1 MILRLGVFF
10 ASTPSNGEN
19 VISIGSV
26 TNTITPSVALEGKFT
41 VDDESNSTFA
51 YLPARETLPIE
62 ISGLPLYA
70 LDFNTS
76 NPADGCSP
84 LPANTSNLTGQIIL
98 IRRGTCT
105 FVSKIEN
112 VQQLGAKHV
121 IFYNN
126 ESPLTQPLTVTG
138 VFASMVT
145 AEQGAQWI
153 SYLSEGKTIKLYLSD
168 TPNKSIISSLN
179 NITGGTMSTFSSWS
193 PTYGLNI
200 KPEVSAPG
208 GNILSTY
215 PIDLGSY
222 AILSGTSMAAPYI
235 SGILALYMQVHGPNT
250 TLEFQKLRQI
260 LATTAK
266 PLRFNDGAQTYPYLA
281 PVIQQGGGLVDAY
294 AVVHYT
300 TKISPDTLPLND
312 TAHFNPAIS
321 FTISNEGLTDVFY
334 TFKHV
339 RFLA

>member
-84 LPANTSNLTGQIIL
+84 LPANTSNLTEHIIL
-98 IRRGTCT
+98 IRRGGCYDVT
-105 FVSKIEN
+105 KIEYLK
-112 VQQLGAKHV
+112 QFGAEYV

-153 SYLSEGKTIKLYLSD
+153 SDLSEGKTIKLYFSD

-222 AILSGTSMAAPYI
+222 AILSGTSMATPYI
-235 SGILALYMQVHGPNT
+235 SGILALYMEAHGSNV
-250 TLEFQKLRQI
+250 TLNSSI
-260 LATTAK
+260 LSTTAK
-266 PLRFNDGAQTYPYLA
+266 PLPFNDGTQTYPYLA

-300 TKISPDTLPLND
+300 TKINPGVLPLND
-312 TAHFNPAIS
+312 TVHFNQIVS
-321 FTISNEGLTDVFY
+321 FTISNEGVTDVFY

>member
-41 VDDESNSTFA
+41 VDNESNSTFA
-51 YLPARETLPIE
+51 YLPARATLPIE

-84 LPANTSNLTGQIIL
+84 LPANTSNLTEHIIL
-98 IRRGTCT
+98 IRRGGCYDVT
-105 FVSKIEN
+105 KIEYLK
-112 VQQLGAKHV
+112 QFGAEYV

-145 AEQGAQWI
+145 AEQGAEWI
-153 SYLSEGKTIKLYLSD
+153 SYLSQGQTIKLYFSD
-168 TPNKSIISSLN
+168 TPNRSIISSLN

-222 AILSGTSMAAPYI
+222 AVLSGTSMATPYI
-235 SGILALYMQVHGPNT
+235 SGILALYMEAHGSNV
-250 TLEFQKLRQI
+250 TLNSSI
-260 LATTAK
+260 LSTTAK
-266 PLRFNDGAQTYPYLA
+266 PLPFNNGNQTYPYLA

-300 TKISPDTLPLND
+300 TKINPGVLPLND
-312 TAHFNPAIS
+312 TAHFNQIVS
-321 FTISNEGLTDVFY
+321 FTISNEGSTDVFY
-334 TFKHV
+334 TFEHV
-339 RFLA
+339 SFSGLISR

>member
-26 TNTITPSVALEGKFT
+26 TNTVIPSIEYKGQFT
-41 VDDESNSTFA
+41 VDNESNSTFA

-84 LPANTSNLTGQIIL
+84 LPANTSNLTEHIIL
-98 IRRGTCT
+98 IRRGGCYDVT
-105 FVSKIEN
+105 KIEYLK
-112 VQQLGAKHV
+112 QFGAEYV

-153 SYLSEGKTIKLYLSD
+153 SDLSEGKTIKLYLSD

-222 AILSGTSMAAPYI
+222 AILSGTSMATPYI
-235 SGILALYMQVHGPNT
+235 SGILALYMEAHGSNV
-250 TLEFQKLRQI
+250 TLNSSI
-260 LATTAK
+260 LSTTAK
-266 PLRFNDGAQTYPYLA
+266 PLPFNDGTQTYPYLA

-300 TKISPDTLPLND
+300 TKINPGVLPLND
-312 TAHFNPAIS
+312 TVHFNQIVS
-321 FTISNEGLTDVFY
+321 FTISNEGVTDVFY

>member
-84 LPANTSNLTGQIIL
+84 LPANTSNLTEHIIL
-98 IRRGTCT
+98 IRRGGCYDVT
-105 FVSKIEN
+105 KIEYLK
-112 VQQLGAKHV
+112 QFGAEYV

-153 SYLSEGKTIKLYLSD
+153 SDLSEGKTIKLYLSD

-222 AILSGTSMAAPYI
+222 AILSGTSMATPYI
-235 SGILALYMQVHGPNT
+235 SGILALYMEAHGSNV
-250 TLEFQKLRQI
+250 TLNSSI
-260 LATTAK
+260 LSTTAK
-266 PLRFNDGAQTYPYLA
+266 PLPFNDGTQTYPYLA

-300 TKISPDTLPLND
+300 TKISPGVLQLND
-312 TAHFNPAIS
+312 TAHFNEITS
-321 FTISNEGLTDVFY
+321 FTISNEGSTDVFY
-334 TFKHV
+334 TFEHV
-339 RFLA
+339 RFPGLISR